1 MSDEPVIVFEEGGV
15 EYKESELSAEASII
29 YNEWKLDLQQRER
42 LVKDIRRLNILL
54 DFNKNELKQ
63 LLEGGKN
70 VVS

>member
-1 MSDEPVIVFEEGGV
+1 V

-29 YNEWKLDLQQRER
+29 YNEWKADLQQRER
-42 LVKDIRRLNILL
+42 LIKDIRRLNILL

>member
-1 MSDEPVIVFEEGGV
+1 MSEEPVIVFEEGGV
-15 EYKESELSAEASII
+15 EYKESELSTEASII
-29 YNEWKLDLQQRER
+29 YNEWKNDLQQRER
-42 LVKDIRRLNILL
+42 LIKDIRRLNILL

>member
-1 MSDEPVIVFEEGGV
+1 MSEEPVIVFEQGGE
-15 EYKESELSAEASII
+15 EYKESELSTEASII
-29 YNEWKLDLQQRER
+29 YNEWKSDKKQRDSLLR
-42 LVKDIRRLNILL
+42 DIRRLEILL

>member
-1 MSDEPVIVFEEGGV
+1 MSDEPVIVFEEGGE

-29 YNEWKLDLQQRER
+29 YNEWQSDKKQRDNLLR
-42 LVKDIRRLNILL
+42 DIRRLTILL
-54 DFNKNELKQ
+54 DFNKNELKK

>member
-15 EYKESELSAEASII
+15 EYKESELSTEASII
-29 YNEWKLDLQQRER
+29 YNEWQSDKKQRDGLLR
-42 LVKDIRRLNILL
+42 DIRRLTILL
-54 DFNKNELKQ
+54 DFNKNELKK

>member
-1 MSDEPVIVFEEGGV
+1 MSEEPVIVFEEGGE
-15 EYKESELSAEASII
+15 EYKESELSTEASII
-29 YNEWKLDLQQRER
+29 YNEWKSDLQQRER
-42 LVKDIRRLNILL
+42 LIKDIRRLNILL

>member
-1 MSDEPVIVFEEGGV
+1 MSDEPVIVFEEGGE

-29 YNEWKLDLQQRER
+29 YNEWQSDKKQRDN
-42 LVKDIRRLNILL
+42 LVRDIRRLTILL
-54 DFNKNELKQ
+54 DFNKNELKK

>member
-29 YNEWKLDLQQRER
+29 YNEWQSDKKQRDALLR
-42 LVKDIRRLNILL
+42 DIRRLTILL
-54 DFNKNELKQ
+54 DFNKNELKK

>member
-1 MSDEPVIVFEEGGV
+1 MSEEPVIVFEEGGV

-29 YNEWKLDLQQRER
+29 YNEWQSDKKQRDSLLR
-42 LVKDIRRLNILL
+42 DIRRLTILL
-54 DFNKNELKQ
+54 DFNKNELKK

>member
-1 MSDEPVIVFEEGGV
+1 MSEEPVIVFEEGGV

-29 YNEWKLDLQQRER
+29 YNEWQSDKKQRDSLLR
-42 LVKDIRRLNILL
+42 DVRRLTILL

>member
-1 MSDEPVIVFEEGGV
+1 MSEEPAIVFEEGGV

-29 YNEWKLDLQQRER
+29 YNEWQSDKKQRDSLLR
-42 LVKDIRRLNILL
+42 DVRRLTILL

>member
-29 YNEWKLDLQQRER
+29 YNEWKADLQQRER
-42 LVKDIRRLNILL
+42 LIKDIRRLNILL